1 MGVHLIGVYLTGV
14 HLIGVYLK
22 DVYLTGVYLM
32 GMHLTGVH
40 LTGVYPMG
48 VHLVARSKQVYMEWL
63 EATVVSIYLP
73 EEKRTFY
80 VHSNLPC
87 CPRPPCRLRPPCH
100 LGPAQLIPQLPLP
113 S

>member
-1 MGVHLIGVYLTGV
+1 MSAYLMGVHLIGVYLTGV

-73 EEKRTFY
+73 EEKRTFICTLDP
-80 VHSNLPC
+80 HC
-87 CPRPPCRLRPPCH
+87 CLRPPCH
-100 LGPAQLIPQLPLP
+100 LGPAQLNPPATP
-113 S
+113 V